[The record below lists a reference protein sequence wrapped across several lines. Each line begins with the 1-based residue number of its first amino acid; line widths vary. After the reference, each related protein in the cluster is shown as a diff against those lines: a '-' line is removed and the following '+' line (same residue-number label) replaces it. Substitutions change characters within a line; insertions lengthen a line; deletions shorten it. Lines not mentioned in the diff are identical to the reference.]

1 MSFVV
6 DTNTC
11 SAYIRGNPL
20 VYNRFL
26 QYSGQL
32 YISVVTL
39 GELTIWSSR
48 AKAPPKRAKQVHDLL
63 TSVNI
68 IDVNADIGRKF
79 GEVQASLLDRG
90 KPAPPLDLLIAA
102 TALVHGYTV
111 VSHNTADFQNVPGL
125 TVVDWLAP

>member
-11 SAYIRGNPL
+11 SAYIKADPL
-20 VYNRFL
+20 VFNRFV
-26 QYSGQL
+26 QHGGQL

-39 GELTIWSSR
+39 GELTIWASR
-48 AKAPPKRAKQVHDLL
+48 AKAPPKRAKDVQDLL
-63 TSVNI
+63 SYVTIIEVNE
-68 IDVNADIGRKF
+68 DIGRKF
-79 GEVQASLLDRG
+79 GEVQAGLLDRG

-102 TALVHGYTV
+102 TALVHGYIV

-125 TVVDWLAP
+125 TVVDWLLP

>member
-11 SAYIRGNPL
+11 SAYVRGHPL
-20 VYNRFL
+20 VFNRFL

-32 YISVVTL
+32 FISVVTF
-39 GELTIWSSR
+39 GELTIWASR
-48 AKAPPKRAKQVHDLL
+48 AKAPPKRAKEVQDLL
-63 TSVNI
+63 GLVTI
-68 IDVNADIGRKF
+68 LDVDVTIGRKF
-79 GEVQASLLDRG
+79 GEVQAGLLDRG

-111 VSHNTADFQNVPGL
+111 ATHNTADFQNVPGL
-125 TVVDWLAP
+125 NVVGWLVP

>member
-11 SAYIRGNPL
+11 SAYVRGHPS
-20 VYNRFL
+20 VFNRFL

-32 YISVVTL
+32 YISVVTF
-39 GELTIWSSR
+39 GELTIWASR
-48 AKAPPKRAKQVHDLL
+48 AKAPPKRAKEVQDLL
-63 TSVNI
+63 TLVTI
-68 IDVNADIGRKF
+68 LEVDVDIGRKF
-79 GEVQASLLDRG
+79 GEVQAGLLDCG

-102 TALVHGYTV
+102 TALVRGHTV

-125 TVVDWLAP
+125 TIVDWLAP

>member
-11 SAYIRGNPL
+11 SAYVRGHPL
-20 VYNRFL
+20 VFNRFL

-32 YISVVTL
+32 FISVVTF
-39 GELTIWSSR
+39 GELTIWASR
-48 AKAPPKRAKQVHDLL
+48 AKAPPKRAKDVQDLL
-63 TSVNI
+63 GLVTILDV
-68 IDVNADIGRKF
+68 DVNIGRKF
-79 GEVQASLLDRG
+79 GELQAGQLDRG

-111 VSHNTADFQNVPGL
+111 VTHNTADFQNVPG
-125 TVVDWLAP
+125 VNAVDWLVP

>member
-11 SAYIRGNPL
+11 SAYVRGHPL
-20 VYNRFL
+20 VFNRFL
-26 QYSGQL
+26 QYGGQL
-32 YISVVTL
+32 YISVVTF
-39 GELTIWSSR
+39 GELTIWASR
-48 AKAPPKRAKQVHDLL
+48 ANAPPKRAKEVQDLL
-63 TSVNI
+63 GLVTIV
-68 IDVNADIGRKF
+68 DVNVDIGRKF
-79 GEVQASLLDRG
+79 GEVQAGLLDRG

-125 TVVDWLAP
+125 NIVDWLVP